1 LYLARMSRN
10 LWLDGGWKK
19 TFLALGL
26 LCTFVCRPL
35 QGATVQTDTH
45 RTTAESLLIEALA
58 GPRAPKAILGLLLQ
72 KHFAVAQAE
81 LALLARS
88 EPNDAEVANLQ
99 GVLFLLQGQLPQAQ
113 RSFETVLS
121 EHPGFYVATRN
132 LGITLWHEHQ
142 TASAARQ
149 LQMALRE
156 NPDDK
161 LTNLYLGQVYFA
173 GRDCTDSIKA
183 FKASGDFLLREPAPM
198 FMNVVCD
205 AQAGDV
211 NEAAD
216 LLIRMRGKPQLPPQ
230 DLFQFA
236 LQSEQSGQYRLA
248 FLALKLV
255 PPGFP
260 DTYTHAFDTALAAYQ
275 SKDYD
280 ATRTILGKLHSDGK
294 ATPESLDL
302 LGNTL
307 EELGIIEKKPQM
319 VKEAYDAYRQGI
331 YKDPHYLPN
340 FIDIARLALKLGNY
354 SLGESLLTQGLAS
367 NPDAYQL
374 ILERGM
380 AYAFDGHVALAARDF
395 SNAKKLD
402 PHGALP
408 YMAQGILDIQ
418 ENRYD
423 QAVADLRDGIKQSS
437 APNAW
442 LYYLLARALHDRGQV
457 TPADDAEMR
466 HALQET
472 IRLDSKFKEAYELAG
487 LVWMKSG
494 DYDQAERYLKTARKL
509 DPGNR
514 HCVYELAMIKRL
526 QHQPDAAA
534 RYFKIFEHLEATN
547 NQARMRKYFMK
558 IMVNQQSGNT
568 LQEAQNSDDGR

>member
-1 LYLARMSRN
+1 MRLRLYLARMSRN
-10 LWLDGGWKK
+10 LWLDGAWKK

-26 LCTFVCRPL
+26 LCTFVRRPL
-35 QGATVQTDTH
+35 HGATVQTDTN
-45 RTTAESLLIEALA
+45 RTTAESLVIEALA
-58 GPRAPKAILGLLLQ
+58 GPRAPKAILELLLQ

-121 EHPGFYVATRN
+121 E
-132 LGITLWHEHQ
+132 
-142 TASAARQ
+142 
-149 LQMALRE
+149 

-173 GRDCTDSIKA
+173 GRDCTDSIRA

-211 NEAAD
+211 NEAED

-260 DTYTHAFDTALAAYQ
+260 DPYTHAFDTALAAYQ

-280 ATRTILGKLHSDGK
+280 ATRTILSKLHADGK

-302 LGNTL
+302 LGNAL

-319 VKEAYDAYRQGI
+319 VKEAYYAYRQGI